1 MPAGRADT
9 VADVVAAVQDGTGTE
24 GGRVDLAAA
33 VRGTAVAVGVA
44 ALGAVLAALAPLL
57 GVATATDGSQR
68 GGQPVAA
75 VVAALALVAVPLL
88 ALWLS
93 RAGRLAG
100 AVGVLA
106 GAGAVA
112 VGLALLDAQLFV
124 RALDA
129 NRLELVRPVTA
140 AELGAGPGAVAV
152 LVGHVLLVVAAL
164 VGLVALRRS
173 GALDDPDVLGDAAG
187 EGPVVGRSAPMACTL
202 TVLAGALLAVGL
214 ALAPLRSSDPVV
226 LVPAVV
232 QSPAAVLAGTAVV
245 AVVVLVSLALA
256 LVSTSVATASG
267 VLAGVALAALSLAA
281 PRLLAGALD
290 DRFQVGVG
298 ALLATVGSVG
308 LAAAASGLVVTARRR
323 AERAPTGAPPT
334 RPGLPGARVLHRVVA
349 LSGLL
354 AGVAAV
360 LAALA
365 PLLSTSGGL
374 VAPEVDSVRVLLVAG
389 VVLAAVAVGMLA
401 GFGPVLR
408 PLAAVVWVGVVL
420 AGGAV
425 LQAVLVATDVAG
437 AGPVTRVVVAPGGS
451 DLPGVGWGAGAVATV
466 VALGLA
472 VVSAAAAGLAGA
484 AERDEVDTS
493 QDVDPPRP
501 VVVAAGTAALFG
513 VLGLVL
519 PLFTA
524 VGFTAPGITAGDPLA
539 GGWGWDTWSLLVA
552 AVVLVGALV
561 VAVRA
566 RRERGLA
573 VLGGLGLV
581 LLVHLSSWPLTSG
594 RVPGAAAGP
603 GVGLSVVGLLALGVT
618 ALLLA
623 RGVPPTRAAPS
634 APVLTRS
641 SGSGRGPRRR

>member
-1 MPAGRADT
+1 
-9 VADVVAAVQDGTGTE
+9 
-24 GGRVDLAAA
+24 
-33 VRGTAVAVGVA
+33 
-44 ALGAVLAALAPLL
+44 
-57 GVATATDGSQR
+57 
-68 GGQPVAA
+68 
-75 VVAALALVAVPLL
+75 
-88 ALWLS
+88 
-93 RAGRLAG
+93 
-100 AVGVLA
+100 
-106 GAGAVA
+106 
-112 VGLALLDAQLFV
+112 
-124 RALDA
+124 
-129 NRLELVRPVTA
+129 
-140 AELGAGPGAVAV
+140 
-152 LVGHVLLVVAAL
+152 
-164 VGLVALRRS
+164 
-173 GALDDPDVLGDAAG
+173 
-187 EGPVVGRSAPMACTL
+187 
-202 TVLAGALLAVGL
+202 
-214 ALAPLRSSDPVV
+214 
-226 LVPAVV
+226 
-232 QSPAAVLAGTAVV
+232 VV

-323 AERAPTGAPPT
+323 AEHAPTGSPPT

-354 AGVAAV
+354 AGAAAV

-365 PLLSTSGGL
+365 PLLATSGGL

-408 PLAAVVWVGVVL
+408 PLAAVVWVGVVV

-437 AGPVTRVVVAPGGS
+437 AGPVTRVAVAPGGS

-493 QDVDPPRP
+493 QDVDPPRS

-519 PLFTA
+519 PLFSA
-524 VGFTAPGITAGDPLA
+524 AGFTAPGITAGDPLA

-552 AVVLVGALV
+552 AVLLVGALV
-561 VAVRA
+561 VSVRA

-618 ALLLA
+618 ALLLV